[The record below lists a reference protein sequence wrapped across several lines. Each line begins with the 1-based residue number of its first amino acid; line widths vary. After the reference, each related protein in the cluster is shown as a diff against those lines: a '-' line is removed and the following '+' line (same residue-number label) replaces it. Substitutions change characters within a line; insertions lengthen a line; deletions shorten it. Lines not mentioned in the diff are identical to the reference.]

1 MKNNGENTN
10 VYVLMSTYNGQKY
23 VEEQIES
30 ILNQDNCNVTLIV
43 RDDGST
49 DDTKKILKEYSRTN
63 RILYID
69 DGENLGPAQSFL
81 RLVKLAPP
89 DGLYAFADQDD
100 YWKKNK
106 ISRAVDILKENNIPL
121 VYYSNADVVD
131 EHLNLL
137 GKCVYQKKQIPTP
150 ERIISGY
157 GVQGCTMVFNN
168 CLREVL
174 LKKDVSQLHIGMHDY
189 FVCDLCVVCGG
200 HVIFDNASTMKYRQ
214 HGNNVLGFDTQTS
227 GLKKVEN
234 SLKKLFMK
242 TDDSIA
248 DDANLLMQYEKWMT
262 ESGKSLTIRVQNYK
276 ENIMIRIWLAASLMK
291 PGFEKKELL
300 KAIRILLKNA

>member
-174 LKKDVSQLHIGMHDY
+174 LKKDVSQLRIGMHDY

>member
-30 ILNQDNCNVTLIV
+30 ILNQDNCNVILIV

-100 YWKKNK
+100 YWERNK

-157 GVQGCTMVFNN
+157 GVQGCTIVFNN

-174 LKKDVSQLHIGMHDY
+174 LKKDVSQFHIGMHDY

-214 HGNNVLGFDTQTS
+214 HGNNVLGFDIQTS

-248 DDANLLMQYEKWMT
+248 DDANLLMQYENWMT
-262 ESGKSLTIRVQNYK
+262 ESGKSLTIKVQNYK
-276 ENIMIRIWLAASLMK
+276 ESIMMRIWLAASLMK

>member
-276 ENIMIRIWLAASLMK
+276 DNIMIRIWLAASLMK

-300 KAIRILLKNA
+300 KAIRVLLRNA